1 MLVSKQ
7 DKITGKNRENCQKLM
22 VRYLLTPAASD
33 STKQE
38 NRGSSCD
45 GTWNIGTGGGLGAG
59 IFWPK

>member
-1 MLVSKQ
+1 
-7 DKITGKNRENCQKLM
+7 M

-33 STKQE
+33 STKHE

-45 GTWNIGTGGGLGAG
+45 GTWNVGISGGSGSG